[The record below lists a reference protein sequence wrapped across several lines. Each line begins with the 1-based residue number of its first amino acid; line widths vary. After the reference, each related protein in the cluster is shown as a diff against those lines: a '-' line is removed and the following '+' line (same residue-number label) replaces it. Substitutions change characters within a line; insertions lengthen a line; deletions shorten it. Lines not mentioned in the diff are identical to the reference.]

1 MTPIQCKR
9 FLLYPALVCLALF
22 ALLFAACVGSVSAE
36 CNGYTVK
43 AGDSLFRIA
52 INHGETLAQ
61 LLADNGLTARSIIHP
76 GDCLALRGQSQLS
89 PTQSAIPWH
98 PSTYGVKDLK
108 YENVQIDGQA
118 FAIDRKYQWTDS
130 YDTDEQFT
138 WDHWTWKDNDPTVL
152 LMAHQ
157 GLAGQYINNLQVG
170 DIIILQL
177 YDGSIERYKVVS
189 RALNWNRYS
198 VSLFDKPN
206 RLIMRTCDPLHPDG
220 SSGLDLDITAER
232 VP

>member
-1 MTPIQCKR
+1 MIPKKQLLTG
-9 FLLYPALVCLALF
+9 FLICMV
-22 ALLFAACVGSVSAE
+22 LLMLTLAACIGSTYAAE
-36 CNGYTVK
+36 CDYTVK
-43 AGDSLFRIA
+43 SGDSLYRIA
-52 INHGETLAQ
+52 LNHNETLSQ
-61 LLADNGLTARSIIHP
+61 LMNDNGLTGYLIFP
-76 GDCLALRGQSQLS
+76 GQCLTIRGQAQA
-89 PTQSAIPWH
+89 TQSLIPWH

-108 YENVQIDGQA
+108 YENVQINGQA

-130 YDTDEQFT
+130 YDTDEKFT

-170 DIIILQL
+170 DVIILQL

-232 VP
+232 IP